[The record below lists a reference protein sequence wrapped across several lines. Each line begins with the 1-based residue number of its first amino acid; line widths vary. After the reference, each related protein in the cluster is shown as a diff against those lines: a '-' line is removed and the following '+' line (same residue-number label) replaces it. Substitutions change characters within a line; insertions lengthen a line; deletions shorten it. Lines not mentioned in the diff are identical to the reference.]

1 MNKIKEKNNTI
12 DELDVIKSF
21 SAYESIEPKQKEMV
35 ERDKEDFEK
44 WVSEFDNDILLNE
57 ALLVLSDIHA
67 TNTK

>member
-67 TNTK
+67 TKH